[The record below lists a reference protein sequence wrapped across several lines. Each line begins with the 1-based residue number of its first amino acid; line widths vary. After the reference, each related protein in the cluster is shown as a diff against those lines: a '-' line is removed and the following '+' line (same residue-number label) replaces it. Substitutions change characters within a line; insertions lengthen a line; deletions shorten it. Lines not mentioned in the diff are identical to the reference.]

1 MAMMVP
7 TVEFPLATPFTD
19 QVTVVG
25 KFPAPETVA
34 VKTCAPFAGT
44 EALPGA
50 RLTWRVSVTVTRA
63 EAVACGLAW
72 LTAVTVTVAGLG
84 RFAGAV

>member
-1 MAMMVP
+1 LAMMVP

-44 EALPGA
+44 EALPGV
-50 RLTWRVSVTVTRA
+50 RLTWRVSVSVTMA
-63 EAVACGLAW
+63 EAVARGLAW
-72 LTAVTVTVAGLG
+72 LAAVTVTVAGLG
-84 RFAGAV
+84 RLGGAV

>member
-1 MAMMVP
+1 MMVP
-7 TVEFPLATPFTD
+7 TVELPLATPFTD

-25 KFPAPETVA
+25 KFPVPETVA

-44 EALPGA
+44 EALPGV
-50 RLTWRVSVTVTRA
+50 RLTWRVPVMVTMA
-63 EAVACGLAW
+63 EAEDCGLAW
-72 LTAVTVTVAGLG
+72 LMAVTVTPDGVG